1 MVSILRSI
9 NEDAKYGKLSVGTS
23 AVELKVGTT
32 MIPGRTGLM
41 VANASSD
48 TTVLYIGTDS
58 NVTAS
63 NGFPIKAGE
72 HLFLNLV
79 PGQKVYA
86 IGSTASVDA
95 RIIEIH

>member
-23 AVELKVGTT
+23 VVELKVGTT

-41 VANASSD
+41 VANTSSTAS
-48 TTVLYIGTDS
+48 VYIGTDNS
-58 NVTAS
+58 VTAS
-63 NGFPIKAGE
+63 NGFPVRAGE
-72 HLFLNLV
+72 HLFLDLV
-79 PGQKVYA
+79 PLQKIYA
-86 IGSTASVDA
+86 VSSDTVDV

>member
-1 MVSILRSI
+1 MSMLRTI
-9 NEDAKYGKLSVGTS
+9 NKETKYGKVTVGTT
-23 AVELKVGTT
+23 AVELKIGTAA
-32 MIPGRTGLM
+32 IPGRTGLM